1 MYIKASSSLHEL
13 VVSPSLLNRHHFGGD
28 ELALPGIPKVV
39 SIFSNSQDTAAVG
52 ACEVDHKSHHYIR
65 HSTRIRIIILGSSGY
80 RLFAKGREES
90 ANKSRAN
97 AAALGGIR
105 LVSCSSWLQ
114 DAVRQLARRNAFSM
128 LPL

>member
-1 MYIKASSSLHEL
+1 MYIKASPILHEL
-13 VVSPSLLNRHHFGGD
+13 VISPSLLNRHHFGGD

-39 SIFSNSQDTAAVG
+39 RIFSNSQDTAAAVG
-52 ACEVDHKSHHYIR
+52 ACEVDDKSHHYIR

-97 AAALGGIR
+97 AAALGRI
-105 LVSCSSWLQ
+105 
-114 DAVRQLARRNAFSM
+114 
-128 LPL
+128 